1 MATKKIYTV
10 DDEVH
15 ISELVKYNLVKSGY
29 IVETFSNAEDMLK
42 LVAEEKP
49 DMIILDLMLPGIDGL
64 TAVQKLRADTSTS
77 KIPVIMLTAKT
88 DELDRIIGLE
98 IGADD
103 YISKPFSVRE
113 LIARMKVIFRRT
125 DSNTESNLD
134 GELILAQ
141 DLVIDTGKHKIS
153 RGTEAFKLTLKEYE
167 LIKTLAQ
174 NKGRVMSRDILLD
187 RVWGYDYCGETR
199 TVDVHIRHIRIILN
213 DETER
218 YIETIRGV
226 GYRFKE

>member
-1 MATKKIYTV
+1 MATKKIYAV
-10 DDEVH
+10 DDEPH
-15 ISELVKYNLVKSGY
+15 ICELVKYNLEKNGY
-29 IVETFSNAEDMLK
+29 IVETFSNAESMLSV
-42 LVAEEKP
+42 VAEEKP

-64 TAVQKLRADTSTS
+64 TAVQKLRSSTATS
-77 KIPVIMLTAKT
+77 KIPVIMLTAKN

-113 LIARMKVIFRRT
+113 LIARMKVIFRRIG
-125 DSNTESNLD
+125 SNDEPASET
-134 GELILAQ
+134 ELITAQ

-153 RGTEAFKLTLKEYE
+153 RGLETFKLTLKEYD

-199 TVDVHIRHIRIILN
+199 TVDVHLRNIRII
-213 DETER
+213 
-218 YIETIRGV
+218 
-226 GYRFKE
+226 

>member
-10 DDEVH
+10 EDEQH
-15 ISELVKYNLVKSGY
+15 ICELIKYNLEKSGY

-42 LVAEEKP
+42 LTAEEKP

-64 TAVQKLRADTSTS
+64 TAIQRLKASTSTS

-125 DSNTESNLD
+125 DSNSESNLD

-153 RGTEAFKLTLKEYE
+153 RGMEAFKLTLKEYE

-213 DETER
+213 DENEQ

>member
-1 MATKKIYTV
+1 MATKKIYAV
-10 DDEVH
+10 DDEPH
-15 ISELVKYNLVKSGY
+15 ICELVKYNLEKNGY
-29 IVETFSNAEDMLK
+29 IVETFSNAEKMLET
-42 LVAEEKP
+42 VAEKMP
-49 DMIILDLMLPGIDGL
+49 DMIILDLMLPGMDGL
-64 TAVQKLRADTSTS
+64 TAIQKLRGDTSTS
-77 KIPVIMLTAKT
+77 NIPIILLTAKN

-103 YISKPFSVRE
+103 YISKPFSIRE

-125 DSNTESNLD
+125 NSNSEPATES
-134 GELILAQ
+134 ELITAQ
-141 DLVIDTGKHKIS
+141 DLIIDTGKHKIS

-213 DETER
+213 DENES